1 MINNNWWNAKL
12 SDSVRLL
19 VDQILH
25 FSFHLIGIVLFVN
38 ETLFLESVQLVIQS
52 TFWIQSVRTN
62 FTIHTNMHTNIHTNI
77 HTTIHLFQSIHQLR

>member
-38 ETLFLESVQLVIQS
+38 ETLFLESVQLVIH
-52 TFWIQSVRTN
+52 FWIQSVR
-62 FTIHTNMHTNIHTNI
+62 FTIRANIHTNI
-77 HTTIHLFQSIHQLR
+77 RTNIHLFQSIHQLR